1 MTRKS
6 PGQVRAALP
15 HRRSPGVRIAVVE
28 GVSARGLSR
37 IAHLERTDLRP
48 GAAAAA
54 LKAWQAFARASD
66 EDRADMLYYGHA
78 GCCPDPR
85 TDRELLERLLHVL
98 PPKDARSLRRRIEV
112 LDNRIGAYEN

>member
-1 MTRKS
+1 MTRKP
-6 PGQVRAALP
+6 PGQVRTALP
-15 HRRSPGVRIAVVE
+15 RRRELGVRIALIE

-37 IAHLERTDLRP
+37 IANLERTDLRP

-54 LKAWQAFARASD
+54 LKAWQTFARASD

-85 TDRELLERLLHVL
+85 DDREVLERVLRVL
-98 PPKDARSLRRRIEV
+98 PPKDARALRRRIEV
-112 LDNRIGAYEN
+112 LDDRIGPYED